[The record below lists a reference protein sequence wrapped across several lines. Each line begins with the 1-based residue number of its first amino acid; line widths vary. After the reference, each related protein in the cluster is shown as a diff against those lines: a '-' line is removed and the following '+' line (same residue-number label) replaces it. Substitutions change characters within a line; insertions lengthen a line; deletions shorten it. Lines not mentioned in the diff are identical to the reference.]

1 MTALATNYRIFD
13 LPWTPDD
20 DESQRLKKTARA
32 LLLVFA
38 ALGIAIPLIPM
49 TERPPPP
56 PLPAEVIK
64 LVLEPPPPPPP
75 KPEVKKEEP
84 KPEAKPEPKPV
95 EPPKPVDR
103 QAEARKKAEKSGLL
117 AMKDQ
122 LEDLRDALEPTDMS
136 SAPMIGRVEG
146 PSRAERALVTS
157 RTGVGSGG
165 INTGSLSSGFGS
177 GPGNLKGH
185 AAGTASPSFADK
197 IGDDRAAA
205 SRSGSGG
212 RAARSREE
220 IEIVFDRNKSAIY
233 ALYSRARRAQPQLH
247 VRRGHRRAHRVD
259 GAQRCRA
266 RAQARRAHPHVP
278 LRGQGRRGDDDHQAH
293 RILPGLTANGY
304 HSAPASRRGPPCA
317 SIRTES

>member
-1 MTALATNYRIFD
+1 MTALAANYRIFD
-13 LPWTPDD
+13 LPWTPDE
-20 DESQRLKKTARA
+20 DESRRLKKTARA

-38 ALGIAIPLIPM
+38 ALGIVIPLIPM
-49 TERPPPP
+49 SERPPPP
-56 PLPAEVIK
+56 ALPDEVVK

-75 KPEVKKEEP
+75 KPEAKKEEPP
-84 KPEAKPEPKPV
+84 KPEAKPEPKV

-103 QAEARKKAEKSGLL
+103 QAEARKKAEQSGLL

-122 LEDLRDALEPTDMS
+122 LEDLREALEPTEMS

-165 INTGSLSSGFGS
+165 INTGSLSAGFGS

-185 AAGTASPSFADK
+185 AAGTAVPSFADK
-197 IGDDRAAA
+197 IGDDRAA

-212 RAARSREE
+212 KAARSREE

-233 ALYSRARRAQPQLH
+233 ALYSRALREQPELQGKVVVQLTISPSGEVTD
-247 VRRGHRRAHRVD
+247 VRIVSTELNDAELERKLV
-259 GAQRCRA
+259 A
-266 RAQARRAHPHVP
+266 RIRMFRFDSKDVEAMTTTKP
-278 LRGQGRRGDDDHQAH
+278 
-293 RILPGLTANGY
+293 IEFF
-304 HSAPASRRGPPCA
+304 PA
-317 SIRTES
+317 

>member
-1 MTALATNYRIFD
+1 MSTLAANYRIFD
-13 LPWTPDD
+13 RPWTPDE
-20 DESQRLKKTARA
+20 DEKARLKKTARFA
-32 LLLVFA
+32 LILFA
-38 ALGIAIPLIPM
+38 SLGILIPLIPM
-49 TERPPPP
+49 SARPPPP
-56 PLPAEVIK
+56 ALPEEVIK

-84 KPEAKPEPKPV
+84 PKPEAKPEPKPV
-95 EPPKPVDR
+95 QPPKPVDR
-103 QAEARKKAEKSGLL
+103 REEARKRAENAGLL

-122 LEDLRDALEPTDMS
+122 LEDLREALEPTEMS

-165 INTGSLSSGFGS
+165 INTGKLSSGFGS

-185 AAGTASPSFADK
+185 AAGTAVPSFADK

-212 RAARSREE
+212 KAARSREE

-233 ALYSRARRAQPQLH
+233 ALYSRALREQPELQGKVVVQLTIAPTGK
-247 VRRGHRRAHRVD
+247 VTD
-259 GAQRCRA
+259 A
-266 RAQARRAHPHVP
+266 RIISSELNDAELERKLIARIRMFQFEDKEVEAMTTTKP
-278 LRGQGRRGDDDHQAH
+278 
-293 RILPGLTANGY
+293 IEFF
-304 HSAPASRRGPPCA
+304 PA
-317 SIRTES
+317 